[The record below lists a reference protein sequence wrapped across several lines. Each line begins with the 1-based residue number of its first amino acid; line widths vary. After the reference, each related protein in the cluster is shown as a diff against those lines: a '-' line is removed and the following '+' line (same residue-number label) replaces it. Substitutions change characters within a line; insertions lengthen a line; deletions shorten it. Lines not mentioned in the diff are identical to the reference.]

1 MSKNHLIPIPD
12 AVRDGG
18 KFTVINGSP
27 YTDLKN
33 RRMSAPFDFSSK
45 SRSLQ
50 QIELA
55 KAKWSPESLEQPDI
69 DLMFVEAAESAR
81 LNKLLDH
88 AFLPPDVQTISKSVI
103 DFTTE
108 TGDLSTNVA
117 LFATCFGNKKNTAAV
132 KRGIKGNK
140 LLEDIFRDVTRRVHR
155 YFGYG
160 FMVEG
165 SFTDR
170 TVCLARDLQ
179 NFADSFERAKEN
191 LKNSKSSGQVE
202 DGDIT
207 DEEIMERL
215 VEMRYGGEADRW
227 KPILEIEEP
236 PRTIAQKLDLKARK
250 KVKQETG
257 SVPVAIHRQTIDQR
271 VFLGYRRRPGA
282 GSVLIDMSGSMSLF
296 PEDIERIMDALP
308 GVVIAGYTA
317 SGAHTHGMLRIFAK
331 NGRRVENC
339 DFQMNGGQNACDG
352 PALNWLERQPK
363 PRFWVCDGFVTAV
376 VSGTSMTS
384 EDNPIEELL
393 QEVRDIQTRSRIL
406 RVPTA
411 EGLALRVAKMKAKA

>member
-1 MSKNHLIPIPD
+1 MSKNHLIPIPE

-69 DLMFVEAAESAR
+69 DSMFVEAAESAR

-88 AFLPPDVQTISKSVI
+88 VFLPPDVQTISKSVI

-108 TGDLSTNVA
+108 TGDLSANVA

-140 LLEDIFRDVTRRVHR
+140 LLQDIFHSVTRRVDR
-155 YFGYG
+155 YFGYV
-160 FMVEG
+160 FTAEG
-165 SFTDR
+165 SFTYR
-170 TVCLARDLQ
+170 TVPLARELQ
-179 NFADSFERAKEN
+179 NFADSLERGKEN
-191 LKNSKSSGQVE
+191 LENSKSGDPVE
-202 DGDIT
+202 GDIT
-207 DEEIMERL
+207 DEEIMESL
-215 VEMRYGGEADRW
+215 VEMRYCGEADRW

-282 GSVLIDMSGSMSLF
+282 GSVLIDMSGSMSLSSR
-296 PEDIERIMDALP
+296 DIERIMDALP

-331 NGRRVENC
+331 NGRRVETH
-339 DFQMNGGQNACDG
+339 DFQMDGGQNACDG

-363 PRFWVCDGFVTAV
+363 PRFWVCDGFVTGV

-384 EDNPIEELL
+384 EDEPTEELL

-406 RVPTA
+406 RVPSA
-411 EGLALRVAKMKAKA
+411 SELALRVAKMKAKA